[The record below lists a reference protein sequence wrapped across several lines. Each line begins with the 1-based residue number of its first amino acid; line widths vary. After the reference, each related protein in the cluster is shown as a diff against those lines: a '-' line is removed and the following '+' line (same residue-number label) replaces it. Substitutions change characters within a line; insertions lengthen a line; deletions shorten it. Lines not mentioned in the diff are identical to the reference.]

1 MAQIRRMDCQIEVKS
16 SADKFFDAFKT
27 KAHLMPK
34 MSSQLVSDIKLL
46 EGDWTSVGSV
56 RLWYY
61 SANNKCWGDGKVK
74 VKPIGIARF
83 EVGVKLDSLN
93 TFETA
98 KELRESVDEENR
110 TIVYKLLEGEIGNS
124 YKNWRSILSVTP
136 MGEGSLVK
144 WTFEYEKLNDDV
156 PEPVKY
162 CDFHTTWSKDV
173 DAYLLNS

>member
-61 SANNKCWGDGKVK
+61 SANNKVLLAIWGWCESSVNCFE
-74 VKPIGIARF
+74 RF
-83 EVGVKLDSLN
+83 Y